1 MSWLLNLQSCLN
13 GILARTSAGCE
24 VCDNTSHTHNHS
36 FHQGS
41 LSPYFKPLIPSADL
55 SVSLFVTQKYFE
67 QNCSTTVT
75 LGSSFRPHAF
85 RMGGKGSAFQRI
97 VWLSRGKFNSRRAIF
112 DERQVFD
119 QVTQVIASEKS
130 LSLSWSIE
138 FKDVTRVSFKN
149 GTLSS
154 QAQMFSD
161 ADVLVSLHGAGL
173 ANMLFM
179 RPGSLIVEIMPGDYD
194 KPTYRELSRNLGHDY
209 RRVQTRKAK
218 PSLSTK
224 LLYALD
230 KAADRERKLRR
241 DAIVYLTSDEIF
253 NICRLLI
260 ARLKQHSEVRVF
272 MDV

>member
-1 MSWLLNLQSCLN
+1 M
-13 GILARTSAGCE
+13 
-24 VCDNTSHTHNHS
+24 
-36 FHQGS
+36 
-41 LSPYFKPLIPSADL
+41 
-55 SVSLFVTQKYFE
+55 
-67 QNCSTTVT
+67 T
-75 LGSSFRPHAF
+75 LGSSFRPHAL
-85 RMGGKGSAFQRI
+85 RIGGKGSVFQRI

-119 QVTQVIASEKS
+119 QVTRVIASEKT
-130 LSLSWSIE
+130 LGLSWSTE
-138 FKDVTRVSFKN
+138 FMDVTRVSFKN

-154 QAQMFSD
+154 QGQMFSD

-209 RRVQTRKAK
+209 RRVQTRNAK

-260 ARLKQHSEVRVF
+260 ARLKSGL
-272 MDV
+272 